1 MWRVAITH
9 RCLILQHQMTKSTT
23 SFEQDAERAL
33 QGLRAAFT
41 DVLLALPKRAG
52 RSGEEPF
59 LPGGDKKLVWRMMRV
74 VEDEDLYAAA
84 QLLPGSEALNGLPRA
99 VGKTGVSA
107 KTTARLS
114 EAIEDFQKLI
124 ETHAGDRATL
134 DTMLVGRATQDY
146 ETFDLNQ
153 RRAGFRAARHVRG
166 VELAVHYSAHFLAP
180 GDDAA
185 NLDMATIAG
194 FFNLRQL
201 REHAVLPV
209 HTIRWQDIK
218 GNPSDG
224 KKPKLEALDPST
236 ALEPGFGIVSEFS
249 TKPLPKLRVL
259 PSRPDEVKYEVESS
273 GLGLKHAIS
282 YVRGQLARGRFPRYR
297 DEANPYG
304 ALAVGVK
311 IPMETM
317 ILDLHMHES
326 AYEKVSPRAFVFYDD
341 IAGMGSAEML
351 NDERYQLPI
360 RVNVQSF
367 GRNPSRAQTLEV
379 PQYLRMAE
387 YVCGRAGWNL
397 KEFNIFRCR
406 VEYPPMPSTLVMRYE
421 VPERL

>member
-1 MWRVAITH
+1 MAKLTI
-9 RCLILQHQMTKSTT
+9 
-23 SFEQDAERAL
+23 SFEQDAERVL
-33 QGLRAAFT
+33 QGLRSAFT
-41 DVLLALPKRAG
+41 DVLLALPRRTG

-59 LPGGDKKLVWRMMRV
+59 LPGGDKKLVWRMMRL

-84 QLLPGSEALNGLPRA
+84 QLLPGGEALNGLLRA
-99 VGKTGVSA
+99 VGKTGVPA

-114 EAIEDFQKLI
+114 EAIDDFKRLI
-124 ETHAGDRATL
+124 EAHAGDRATL

-153 RRAGFRAARHVRG
+153 RRAAFRAARHGRG

-180 GDDAA
+180 GKDPA

-201 REHAVLPV
+201 RERAVLPV
-209 HTIRWQDIK
+209 HTIRWQDMK

-224 KKPKLEALDPST
+224 KKPKLEALDSSN
-236 ALEPGFGIVSEFS
+236 AMEPGFGIVSEFS

-259 PSRPDEVKYEVESS
+259 PSRPDEVKYEVTSS
-273 GLGLKHAIS
+273 GLGLKHSIS

-311 IPMETM
+311 IPTETM

-341 IAGMGSAEML
+341 IAAMGSMEML
-351 NDERYQLPI
+351 DDERYQLPI
-360 RVNVQSF
+360 RVNVQNL
-367 GRNPSRAQTLEV
+367 GRDPARAQTLEV
-379 PQYLRMAE
+379 PQYLKMAE
-387 YVCGRAGWNL
+387 YVCERAGWKA

-406 VEYPPMPSTLVMRYE
+406 VEYPPMPSTLLMRYE
-421 VPERL
+421 VPEK